1 MAGSCWDLEVLLTAP
16 LALNSP
22 QIPLFLFNS
31 PTHLCYHPLCLNPG
45 SSFITG
51 LPAPT
56 SAPSSLFSS
65 DSQPKLAEM
74 QT

>member
-16 LALNSP
+16 PALNSP
-22 QIPLFLFNS
+22 RIPLFLFNS
-31 PTHLCYHPLCLNPG
+31 PTRLCYHPLCLNPG
-45 SSFITG
+45 SSVMTG

-56 SAPSSLFSS
+56 CAPSSLFSR
-65 DSQPKLAEM
+65 DSQQKLAEM